1 MNEKDYDEGIFN
13 EEDLKKLIKEAIHE
27 VEKEKKEEKEKEI
40 VISEEKYNGLNGKKK
55 LMKILYDERE
65 KSLLYLSSLNIDDEE
80 YKDALDKYNRL
91 NNAYEDICNNPL
103 QKIDWTKILTTLIIV
118 GAAGA
123 LIFVMLLIENS
134 AAFPRS
140 RNALNMILA
149 IFKKAL

>member
-1 MNEKDYDEGIFN
+1 MNEKDYDEGVFD
-13 EEDLKKLIKEAIHE
+13 EKDLKNLIKEAIRE
-27 VEKEKKEEKEKEI
+27 VEKEKKEEKNKQI

-103 QKIDWTKILTTLIIV
+103 QKIDWTKVITTLMIV

-134 AAFPRS
+134 SAFPRS